1 MRNLRYT
8 LLSFIVAA
16 TAMLPGRLSAQIAL
30 TNDTD
35 GAAFALVADGRAAAI
50 AIDGSDAEVV
60 TTAATMLSGDIE
72 AVSGLKPALTDTP
85 SGTAVIAGTSPDSH
99 IITYHR
105 NACPLYADSDTM
117 IHCAVAPYTCSPID
131 YRGIAVYRTKALCYM
146 TRQPHGTNLRQE
158 YVKEM
163 PCSPYAHIEYITKLR
178 LIYQRTAQ
186 RPYKQDATNGIVPIS
201 RPRQNIL
208 VYHTALTS
216 AQYIAYNMRYDSWHI
231 KPNLQPVHIHH
242 SAHIIITN

>member
-1 MRNLRYT
+1 MTDNTCFLT
-8 LLSFIVAA
+8 HDSSIVGNIIHHYGPCAYIDIIA
-16 TAMLPGRLSAQIAL
+16 YPYSAQ
-30 TNDTD
+30 DD
-35 GAAFALVADGRAAAI
+35 
-50 AIDGSDAEVV
+50 
-60 TTAATMLSGDIE
+60 
-72 AVSGLKPALTDTP
+72 
-85 SGTAVIAGTSPDSH
+85 GTSPDSH
-99 IITYHR
+99 IIAYHGDTS
-105 NACPLYADSDTM
+105 PLYANSDTM

-131 YRGIAVYRTKALCYM
+131 YRGIAVYRAKALCYM
-146 TRQPHGTNLRQE
+146 PRQPHGTNLRQE

-163 PCSPYAHIEYITKLR
+163 PCSPYAHIEDITKLR

-186 RPYKQDATNGIVPIS
+186 RPYKQAATNGIVPIS